1 MKKLFLA
8 LTLFV
13 LPVFAQAPSIPTK
26 AFAVRNGNGVVD
38 NGTTYPNAIVIPY
51 RDAAAKQKFLD
62 DVAEANNWANQVPQ
76 QPKQQFV
83 LDVIQNLLKQQAK
96 AGRDSAQAKA
106 TVPVDVSDLP

>member
-8 LTLFV
+8 LILFV

-38 NGTTYPNAIVIPY
+38 AGTTYPAAIVIPF
-51 RDAAAKQKFLD
+51 RDAAAKQKWLD
-62 DVAEANNWANQVPQ
+62 DYAGANNWANQVPQ
-76 QPKQQFV
+76 QTKQQFA
-83 LDVIQNLLKQQAK
+83 LDGLQLWMKQQAK